1 MVLWSVTEGEDKPI
15 KYPHMFSRA
24 TTVVLGKTDL
34 LPHVPFDVGAALDFL
49 RQVNPRAPCLQVSA
63 RTGAG
68 MRELEALV
76 KNGLTQQQFEDTRN
90 FLSKYVLHYAE
101 TTSRRLAYAIDDRYY
116 GIGGEGH
123 LALAR
128 KMLKELTLDEVNAAI
143 RKHLKPADMWVAMV
157 TEHAEDL
164 KKALASEAPSPF
176 TYGEGIVKPAE
187 QLAED
192 QAIATYPLHLKADR
206 IAIVPVTKMFE

>member
-1 MVLWSVTEGEDKPI
+1 MNYGDYSYIEAFPDGG
-15 KYPHMFSRA
+15 SRIMPP
-24 TTVVLGKTDL
+24 TGVGRQRQIFEVWIR
-34 LPHVPFDVGAALDFL
+34 PVPEAQAHFAL
-49 RQVNPRAPCLQVSA
+49 R
-63 RTGAG
+63 AG
-68 MRELEALV
+68 MRELETLV

-101 TTSRRLAYAIDDRYY
+101 TTARRLAYALDDRYY

-143 RKHLKPADMWVAMV
+143 RKHLKPADMWVALV
-157 TEHAEDL
+157 TEHADDI
-164 KKALASEAPSPF
+164 KKALASEAPSPL
-176 TYGEGIVKPAE
+176 TYGDGIVKPAE

-192 QAIATYPLHLKADR
+192 QAIATYPLQLKADR